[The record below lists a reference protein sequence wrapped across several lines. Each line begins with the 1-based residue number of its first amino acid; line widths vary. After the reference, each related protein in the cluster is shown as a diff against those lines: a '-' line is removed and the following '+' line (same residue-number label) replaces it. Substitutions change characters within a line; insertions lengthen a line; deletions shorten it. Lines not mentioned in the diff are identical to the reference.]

1 VNESVVGRRL
11 LVVGKAAGCGIARSR
26 PGGDAG
32 NGIQIKTDLETEYH
46 FL

>member
-1 VNESVVGRRL
+1 VNESVVGRWQSRRL
-11 LVVGKAAGCGIARSR
+11 WDCRSR

-32 NGIQIKTDLETEYH
+32 NGIQIKADLETEYH